1 MPTKIGTIK
10 ASLLKELNEE
20 LDSKLAATKAKDVK
34 QFAQAYYGAASES
47 DIEAWRVDDL
57 YGATLES
64 WQFIQNYQGEAPAVR
79 VFNPRYEESGWQ
91 STHTF
96 IEILQRDKPFL
107 VDSLRMELNRRNLT
121 IHAINNTVLTNVRDT
136 SGKLIKLNASAETE
150 NIIAE
155 SLISVEFDR
164 HSNTDQLEDLRDTVV
179 EILNEVIVVVSD
191 FDAMVEHCGVA
202 AKSFSKKI
210 PGVSND
216 DLTETHEFLVWLQ
229 DHFTFLGYD
238 EYKVVTKSEQTELV
252 AHAALVAIEGSQ
264 LGLLK
269 KNGNEYCKTRLY
281 HEISEDVSSNNND
294 VITFTK
300 AMAKSRIHRPAY
312 PDYIS
317 IKKFDSNG
325 KWVGEIR
332 FLGQYTS
339 AVYNKSSSLIPIV
352 RRKVESVMSRSELPH
367 GGHNWKELHQLLEIH
382 PRDELFLTTTDA
394 LYEMA
399 MGILQIH
406 ERRQI
411 RVFIRKDK
419 SEHFFSCMV
428 FAPRDVYSTSFR
440 IKTENILKEALGC
453 DQSDFQTYFSESIL
467 ARTQFILRNSQ
478 GSISSNADLQSIE
491 KLVRQASHSWHEE
504 LKIALVEKLGE
515 EKGLSAFNNV
525 GANYPAGYADI
536 FSPRTGVADIVHILK
551 LSEAAPLRLSFYR
564 QLENEGKELNL
575 TLYNSNSPLPLSDVL
590 PVLEHLGLRVIDEHP
605 YRIKTAGGVVW
616 LHDFNLVYN
625 KSANVVIKEHRVS
638 FQEAFL
644 AIWNK
649 RASSDH
655 FNRLILGAKLGWR
668 DVVLLRA
675 YASYMK
681 QIRFPISTDAI
692 IATLNQH
699 TDIAKQLV
707 SLFHAY
713 FDPEKASEKNSSKLE
728 EQLIAAF
735 DGVSSLTD
743 DRVLRQYLAL
753 IKGTVRTNFFQKAA
767 DGTTKTYVSFKLTPQ
782 DIPGI
787 PLPAP
792 LFEIFVFSPRVQGV
806 HLRGG
811 KVARGGLRWSD
822 RAEDF
827 RTEVLG
833 LVKAQQVKNAVIVPV
848 GAKGGF
854 VPQHLNDSMNREEFL
869 AEGIACYKIFIS
881 ALLDITDNLIDG
893 AVSPPLD
900 VVRRDADDPYL
911 VVAADKG
918 TATFSDIA
926 NGISDKYNFWLG
938 DAFASGGSVGYDHKG
953 MGITAKGAWVSV
965 ERHFREMGINTAK
978 DEFTV
983 IGIGDMA
990 GDVFGNGMLLSNKIC
1005 LLSAFNHMHIFIDP
1019 KPDPARSFAERQRL
1033 FDLPRS
1039 SWTDYDKNLIS
1050 KGGGLFER
1058 RAKSIKL
1065 TPEMKAMI
1073 GVKNASMTPTDLIN
1087 ALLKAEIDLLWN
1099 GGIGTYIKAT
1109 TESHEEVG
1117 DKANDVLRVNGNE
1130 LRCKVIGE
1138 GGNLGTTQ
1146 LGRVEYCLNGGRSNT
1161 DFIDNAAGVDCSDHE
1176 VNIKILLKGIMD
1188 DGDLTQ
1194 KQRNNLLASMT
1205 DEVGDLVLANNYRQV
1220 QAISLAERQTVKSM
1234 AEYRRFT
1241 NNLESQGKLNRALEF
1256 LPIDE
1261 VMNERAQT
1269 GDGLTRPELSILIS
1283 YAKADLKESLLLT
1296 SVPDDAYVSRELT
1309 TSFPVE
1315 LEKKYAEQMKNH
1327 RLNRELVATQVANHI
1342 VNFMGINFVDRL
1354 VASTGADVGVIAR
1367 AYILVRDIFKVTDT
1381 WSKIEAMDYT
1391 VDSEVQFELM
1401 QELQHLTRRA
1411 TRWFVRNRV
1420 SGLDCQVEYDQF
1432 AAPIAE
1438 AGKGMDKFLLGE
1450 PLERWKQSFAKY
1462 IGLGV
1467 SEEIASEIAS
1477 TRGLYSVLAIGEISK
1492 AKGVPVKEV
1501 ARTYFKVS
1509 NKLQLAWFA
1518 QQLNALHV
1526 ESQWQGLAREAF
1538 RDDLE
1543 WQHGLIL
1550 TSVLKSHKK
1559 GIDIKAL
1566 VEGWMD
1572 RHQHLT
1578 QRWISVLEELK
1589 VAEKQD
1595 YAMYIVAGKELVDL
1609 AKNSADVP

>member
-1 MPTKIGTIK
+1 MPTEIGTIK

-20 LDSKLAATKAKDVK
+20 LDSKLSGTKAQAVK
-34 QFAQAYYGAASES
+34 QFAQAYYAAASES
-47 DIEAWRVDDL
+47 DLEAWRLDDL
-57 YGATLES
+57 YGATLEA
-64 WQFIQNYQGEAPAVR
+64 WQFIQNYQGEAPSVK
-79 VFNPRYEESGWQ
+79 VYNPRYEENGWQ

-96 IEILQRDKPFL
+96 IEILQTDKPFL

-121 IHAINNTVLTNVRDT
+121 IHAINNTVLTTSREE
-136 SGKLIKLNASAETE
+136 SGKLKKLLDGKSKVANKAR
-150 NIIAE
+150 E
-155 SLISVEFDR
+155 SLISVEVDR
-164 HSNTDQLEDLRDTVV
+164 HSNAEDLNDLCETLN
-179 EILNEVIVVVSD
+179 EILNEVISVVDD
-191 FDAMVEHCGVA
+191 FPAMVQHCESAISSYEG
-202 AKSFSKKI
+202 KI
-210 PGVSND
+210 ANVSVHEVK
-216 DLTETHEFLVWLQ
+216 ETRDFLNWLK

-238 EYKVVTKSEQTELV
+238 EYKVTKKGSKTE
-252 AHAALVAIEGSQ
+252 LVAIEGTQ

-269 KNGNEYCKTRLY
+269 QGGNEYCQSQIF
-281 HEISEDVSSNNND
+281 HAISEDVD
-294 VITFTK
+294 VDESEFITFSK
-300 AMAKSRIHRPAY
+300 AMAKSRIHRPSH

-317 IKKFDSNG
+317 IKKLDKNG
-325 KWVGEIR
+325 KWIGEMR

-339 AVYNKSSSLIPIV
+339 AVYNKSSSLIPLV
-352 RRKVESVMSRSELPH
+352 RKKVESVMARSELPH
-367 GGHNWKELHQLLEIH
+367 GGHNWKELLQILEIH
-382 PRDELFLTTTDA
+382 PRDELFLTAEDE
-394 LYEMA
+394 LFEMA

-419 SEHFFSCMV
+419 GAHFFSCLV
-428 FAPRDVYSTSFR
+428 YAPRDVYSTEFR
-440 IKTENILKEALGC
+440 IKVENILKESLGC
-453 DQSDFQTYFSESIL
+453 DLSDFHTYFSESIL
-467 ARTQFILRNSQ
+467 ARTQFTLRSSQ
-478 GSISSNADLQSIE
+478 GNVNPNTDLKSIE
-491 KLVRQASHSWHEE
+491 KLVRQASRSWHDE
-504 LKIALVEKLGE
+504 LRLSLIEKLGE
-515 EKGLSAFNNV
+515 EKGLLAYTKIGMS
-525 GANYPAGYADI
+525 YPAGYADM
-536 FSPRTGVADIVHILK
+536 FTPRTGVADIGYMLELTDENP
-551 LSEAAPLRLSFYR
+551 LSLSFYR
-564 QLENEGKELNL
+564 QLENEGNELNL
-575 TLYNSNSPLPLSDVL
+575 TLYNIHEPLPLSDVL

-605 YRIKTAGGVVW
+605 YRLQSGGDVVW
-616 LHDFNLVYN
+616 LHDFNLVYTGPD
-625 KSANVVIKEHRVS
+625 KIVVKDHRLS

-649 RASSDH
+649 RASSDN

-699 TDIAKQLV
+699 TSIAKNLV
-707 SLFHAY
+707 NLFHAY
-713 FDPEKASEKNSSKLE
+713 FDPKKASEKKAQQLE
-728 EQLIAAF
+728 EKLVASF
-735 DGVSSLTD
+735 DEVSSLTD

-753 IKGTVRTNFFQKAA
+753 IKGTARTNFFQQDAA
-767 DGTTKTYVSFKLTPQ
+767 GGAKTYVSFKLKPQ
-782 DIPGI
+782 EIPGV

-854 VPQHLNDSMNREEFL
+854 VPQLMNDSMTREEFL

-881 ALLDITDNLIDG
+881 ALLDITDNLVEG
-893 AVSPPLD
+893 KVVPPTN
-900 VVRRDADDPYL
+900 VTRRDEDDPYL

-926 NGISDKYNFWLG
+926 NGISDEYGFWLG

-978 DEFTV
+978 DEFSV

-990 GDVFGNGMLLSNKIC
+990 GDVFGNGMLLSDKIRM
-1005 LLSAFNHMHIFIDP
+1005 LSAFNHMHIFIDP
-1019 KPDPARSFAERQRL
+1019 NPDPAKSFVVRQRL

-1039 SWTDYDKNLIS
+1039 SWTDYDKSLIS

-1058 RAKSIKL
+1058 SAKSIKL
-1065 TPEMKAMI
+1065 TPEIKAML

-1087 ALLKAEIDLLWN
+1087 ALLKAEVDLIWN

-1109 TESHEEVG
+1109 SETHEEVG

-1130 LRCKVIGE
+1130 LRCKVLGE

-1205 DEVGDLVLANNYRQV
+1205 DEVGDLVLSNNYRQV

-1234 AEYRRFT
+1234 AEYRRFIH
-1241 NNLESQGKLNRALEF
+1241 NLEGQGKLNRALEF
-1256 LPIDE
+1256 LPVDE
-1261 VMNERAQT
+1261 VMTERAQT
-1269 GDGLTRPELSILIS
+1269 GDGLTRPELSVLIS

-1296 SVPDDAYVSRELT
+1296 DVPDDAYVSRELT
-1309 TSFPVE
+1309 TSFPAE
-1315 LEKKYAEQMKNH
+1315 LETKYGKQMKVH

-1354 VASTGADVGVIAR
+1354 AASTGADVGVIAR
-1367 AYILVRDIFKVTDT
+1367 AYILVRDIFKVTET
-1381 WSKIEAMDYT
+1381 WTKIEEMDYLI
-1391 VDSEVQFELM
+1391 DSEVQFELM

-1420 SGLDCQVEYDQF
+1420 AGLDCQVEYDQF
-1432 AAPIAE
+1432 APLIAE
-1438 AGKGMDKFLLGE
+1438 ANKGMDKFLLGE
-1450 PLERWKQSFAKY
+1450 PLERWQQTYAKY
-1462 IGLGV
+1462 TELGV
-1467 SEEIASEIAS
+1467 TEEIASEIAS
-1477 TRGLYSVLAIGEISK
+1477 TRGLYSVLAIGEIGKMS
-1492 AKGVPVKEV
+1492 AVPVQQV
-1501 ARTYFKVS
+1501 ARSYFKVS

-1518 QQLNALHV
+1518 QQLNALQV
-1526 ESQWQGLAREAF
+1526 ESHWQGLAREAF

-1543 WQHGLIL
+1543 WQHGQILI
-1550 TSVLKSHKK
+1550 SVLKGYKK
-1559 GIDIKAL
+1559 DCDIKVL
-1566 VEGWMD
+1566 VEGWMEK
-1572 RHQHLT
+1572 HQSLT
-1578 QRWISVLEELK
+1578 IRWNSVLDELRI
-1589 VAEKQD
+1589 AEKQD

-1609 AKNSADVP
+1609 AKNTSE

>member
-1 MPTKIGTIK
+1 MSTEIGTIK

-20 LDSKLAATKAKDVK
+20 LDNKLTVTKAQAVK
-34 QFAQAYYGAASES
+34 QFAQGYYAAASEL
-47 DIEAWRVDDL
+47 DLETWRLDDL

-64 WQFIQNYQGEAPAVR
+64 WQFIQNYQGEAPAVK
-79 VFNPRYEESGWQ
+79 VYNPRYEENGWQ

-96 IEILQRDKPFL
+96 IEILQTDKPFL

-121 IHAINNTVLTNVRDT
+121 IHAINNTVLTTSRDE
-136 SGKLIKLNASAETE
+136 SGKLKKLLAGKSKVTGSARESF
-150 NIIAE
+150 IA
-155 SLISVEFDR
+155 VEIDR
-164 HSNTDQLEDLRDTVV
+164 HSDAAQLEDLRATIT
-179 EILNEVIVVVSD
+179 EILNEVIAVVED
-191 FDAMVEHCGVA
+191 FPIMVKHCESA
-202 AKSFSKKI
+202 IKSFDVPIAKI
-210 PGVSND
+210 SAAD
-216 DLTETHEFLVWLQ
+216 KAETKEFLVWLK
-229 DHFTFLGYD
+229 DHFTFLGFD
-238 EYKVVTKSEQTELV
+238 EYKVVTKAGKTELIAV
-252 AHAALVAIEGSQ
+252 ENSQ

-269 KNGNEYCKTRLY
+269 QGGDEYCRTKLFHDIT
-281 HEISEDVSSNNND
+281 EDVAPDESD
-294 VITFTK
+294 FVTFTK
-300 AMAKSRIHRPAY
+300 AMVKSRIHRPSY

-317 IKKFDSNG
+317 IKQFDKAG
-325 KWVGEIR
+325 KWIGELR

-339 AVYNKSSSLIPIV
+339 AVYNKSSALIPIV
-352 RRKVESVMSRSELPH
+352 RRKVESVMQRSELPD
-367 GGHNWKELHQLLEIH
+367 GGHNWKELFQILEIH
-382 PRDELFLTTTDA
+382 PRDELFLTGADE
-394 LYEMA
+394 LFEMA

-411 RVFIRKDK
+411 RIFIRKDK
-419 SEHFFSCMV
+419 SAHFFSCLV
-428 FAPRDVYSTSFR
+428 YAPRDVYSTEFR
-440 IKTENILKEALGC
+440 IKVENILKETLGC
-453 DQSDFQTYFSESIL
+453 DLSDFHTYFSESIL
-467 ARTQFILRNSQ
+467 ARTQFTLRNSQ
-478 GSISSNADLQSIE
+478 GHVSANTDLKSIE
-491 KLVRQASHSWHEE
+491 KLVRQASRSWHDE
-504 LKIALVEKLGE
+504 LRISLIEKLGE
-515 EKGLSAFNNV
+515 EKGLSLFNKLGVNF
-525 GANYPAGYADI
+525 PAGYSDM
-536 FSPRTGVADIVHILK
+536 FTPRTGVADMGYMAELTA
-551 LSEAAPLRLSFYR
+551 EAPLSLSFYR
-564 QLENEGKELNL
+564 QLENEGNELNL
-575 TLYNSNSPLPLSDVL
+575 TLYNFKDPLPLSDVL

-605 YRIKTAGGVVW
+605 YQIKSGNDVVW
-616 LHDFNLVYN
+616 LHDFNLVYTGSD
-625 KSANVVIKEHRVS
+625 KVVVKEHRLS
-638 FQEAFL
+638 FQEAYL

-649 RASSDH
+649 RASSDN

-675 YASYMK
+675 YAAYMK

-707 SLFHAY
+707 ALFHAY
-713 FDPEKASEKNSSKLE
+713 FDPKKSSDAAAQKIE
-728 EQLIAAF
+728 AKLIASF

-753 IKGTVRTNFFQKAA
+753 IKGTVRTNFFQKDASGA
-767 DGTTKTYVSFKLTPQ
+767 IKTYVSFKLTPQ
-782 DIPGI
+782 SIPGI

-854 VPQHLNDSMNREEFL
+854 VPQMMNENMSREEFL

-881 ALLDITDNLIDG
+881 ALLDITDNLVDG
-893 AVSPPLD
+893 SLTPPTD
-900 VVRRDADDPYL
+900 VVRRDEDDPYL

-926 NGISDKYNFWLG
+926 NGISDEYNFWLG

-965 ERHFREMGINTAK
+965 ERHFREMGVNTAK

-990 GDVFGNGMLLSNKIC
+990 GDVFGNGMLLSDKIC

-1019 KPDPARSFAERQRL
+1019 NPDAAKTFVERQRL

-1039 SWTDYDKNLIS
+1039 SWSDYDKTLIS

-1058 RAKSIKL
+1058 SAKSIKL
-1065 TPEMKAMI
+1065 TPEMKTML

-1099 GGIGTYIKAT
+1099 GGIGTYIKASS
-1109 TESHEEVG
+1109 ESHEEVG
-1117 DKANDVLRVNGNE
+1117 DKANDVLRVNGND

-1194 KQRNNLLASMT
+1194 KQRNNLLESMT
-1205 DEVGDLVLANNYRQV
+1205 DEVGELVLANNYRQV

-1234 AEYRRFT
+1234 TEYRRFVR
-1241 NNLESQGKLNRALEF
+1241 NLEAQGKLNRALEF
-1256 LPIDE
+1256 LPLDE
-1261 VMNERAQT
+1261 VMTERAQS

-1309 TSFPVE
+1309 TSFPVKM
-1315 LEKKYAEQMKNH
+1315 EKMYGEQMKQH

-1367 AYILVRDIFKVTDT
+1367 AYILVRDIFKVTET
-1381 WSKIEAMDYT
+1381 WSKIEAMDYAIGT
-1391 VDSEVQFELM
+1391 EVQFELM

-1420 SGLDCQVEYDQF
+1420 TGLDCQVEFDQF
-1432 AAPIAE
+1432 AELIAE
-1438 AGKGMDKFLLGE
+1438 ANKGMDKFLIGE
-1450 PLERWKQSFAKY
+1450 PLERWKQTFTKY
-1462 IGLGV
+1462 TDLGV
-1467 SEEIASEIAS
+1467 SEELAAEIAS
-1477 TRGLYSVLAIGEISK
+1477 TRGLYSVLAIGEIGKSSS
-1492 AKGVPVKEV
+1492 VPVQQV
-1501 ARTYFKVS
+1501 ARAYFKVS

-1518 QQLNALHV
+1518 QQLNALNV
-1526 ESQWQGLAREAF
+1526 ESHWQGLAREAF

-1543 WQHGLIL
+1543 WQHGLVL
-1550 TSVLKSHKK
+1550 LSVLKDYKNDT
-1559 GIDIKAL
+1559 DIREL
-1566 VEGWMD
+1566 VESWAEKN
-1572 RHQHLT
+1572 QSLT
-1578 QRWISVLEELK
+1578 ARWISVLDELRI
-1589 VAEKQD
+1589 AERQD

-1609 AKNSADVP
+1609 AKNTSE